1 MVCGIASLLQV
12 TVLTLNLGN
21 VSYETPTLHTMFG
34 IPAPEKSFP
43 HHPTFAAAAG
53 TDEAHTEAVIVGK
66 SLALIG
72 WDMVSGDDLYDIT
85 RNQWQDEIVR
95 KD

>member
-1 MVCGIASLLQV
+1 
-12 TVLTLNLGN
+12 
-21 VSYETPTLHTMFG
+21 MFG

>member
-1 MVCGIASLLQV
+1 MLL
-12 TVLTLNLGN
+12 TSYPGN

-34 IPAPEKSFP
+34 IPAPEGSFP

-53 TDEAHTEAVIVGK
+53 TDEAHAEAVVVGK

-72 WDMVSGDDLYDIT
+72 WEMATEDALYDT
-85 RNQWQDEIVR
+85 ARSQWKLEIAR

>member
-1 MVCGIASLLQV
+1 
-12 TVLTLNLGN
+12 
-21 VSYETPTLHTMFG
+21 MFG

-72 WDMVSGDDLYDIT
+72 WDMVSDDSLYDTT
-85 RNQWQDEIVR
+85 RTQWQDEIAR
-95 KD
+95 EN